1 MEDNNNPNA
10 GKLFTQEDVNRI
22 VQERLSK
29 ERSKGNAEMEA
40 ALAQREKDLQARE
53 FIMTAKES
61 ISQAGLPAEMFD
73 VLDKS
78 SPEAFQKALVAASG
92 MMKKKEE
99 ASAPPAAIPQFTR
112 QMTNNGSGKAFDHFR
127 DAFGLKQ
134 KG

>member
-1 MEDNNNPNA
+1 MEDNNTQNA
-10 GKLFTQEDVNRI
+10 GKMFTQEDVNRI

-29 ERSKGNAEMEA
+29 ERAKGNAEQEA

-61 ISQAGLPAEMFD
+61 ISKAGLPAEMFD

-78 SPEAFQKALVAASG
+78 SPEAFEKALSVASG
-92 MMKKKEE
+92 LMKNVN
-99 ASAPPAAIPQFTR
+99 SPSPAAHMPQFTR
-112 QMTNNGSGKAFDHFR
+112 QMTNNSSGKAFDYLR
-127 DAFGLKQ
+127 EAFGLNQ